1 MGHWGTG
8 ISSNDTFMEVYET
21 FFHYYNHNSS
31 IADIKKQL
39 EIDFAETIN
48 SEQTSNDYWFALAK
62 ALWECKELDSNTLEK
77 VKEIIKSKIDIKVW
91 KELDATEKDLR
102 EREKVLDKF
111 LFTISSEKEK
121 PKARKKIKYYSG
133 NYEKGTCL
141 AFKMKNGN
149 YGGFLVIEKLIDTLE
164 GENYVLATN
173 INLKNVPTTEDF
185 LESKVLT
192 ARHTDSLGYFREYFW
207 KIVFEAKYK
216 RLNKNIDNDF
226 INVGKIN
233 IESNLADTFKK
244 GTNHCDIWTYWIAVV
259 EESIKKIEN
268 GEKENIS
275 STVKEW
281 INK

>member
-21 FFHYYNHNSS
+21 FFHYYNHNAS

-39 EIDFAETIN
+39 ETDFSETIN

-62 ALWECKELDSNTLEK
+62 ALWECKELDSATFEK
-77 VKEIIKSKIDIKVW
+77 IKKIIELKIDLKIW
-91 KELDATEKDLR
+91 KELDATEKDLK

-111 LFTISSEKEK
+111 LLTISSEKDK

-133 NYEKGTCL
+133 YYDKGTCL
-141 AFKMKNGN
+141 SFKMRNGN
-149 YGGFLVIEKLIDTLE
+149 YGGFLVVEKLIDTIE

-173 INLKNVPTTEDF
+173 INLKKIPTTNDF
-185 LESKVLT
+185 LNSKVLT
-192 ARHTDSLGYFREYFW
+192 GRHTDSLGYSREYFW
-207 KIVFEAKYK
+207 KLVFEAKYK
-216 RLNKNIDNDF
+216 RLNKNIENEF

-233 IESNLADTFKK
+233 IESNLIDTFSK
-244 GTNHCDIWTYWIAVV
+244 GRHSCEIWTHWIGVI
-259 EESIKKIEN
+259 EESINKIEN

-275 STVKEW
+275 STIKEW
-281 INK
+281 INR